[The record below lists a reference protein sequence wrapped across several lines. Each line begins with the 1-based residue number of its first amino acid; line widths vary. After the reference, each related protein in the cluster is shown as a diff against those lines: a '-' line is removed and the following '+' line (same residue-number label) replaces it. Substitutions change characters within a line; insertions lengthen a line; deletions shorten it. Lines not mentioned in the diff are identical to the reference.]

1 MAFLMTVE
9 LLEAALRLAAPIGFA
24 AIGELVVQRS
34 GVINVGLEGIMLAGA
49 FAGYAAGSS
58 SGEIWVGVSGAILIG
73 SVLAACFAWVTIYK
87 RGDQIVTGM
96 AFNLLLLGLTGVA
109 MQSLYSGD
117 LQIAPQVEQ
126 FRWLGVAILEDQT
139 VFSFLLLL
147 VIAVVGA
154 FLKFTR
160 PGLLLRAVGE
170 SAVAAEVEG
179 VDVLKV
185 RTLAIIFGGAMAG
198 LGGAVLTLSDAHVF
212 SENMTAGRG
221 FIALAIVIFG
231 GWRASGVLAAALFF
245 GAAHA
250 LQFRLQAEGFSVS
263 YPLWLMFPYVATILA
278 LTVSSKRNQG
288 PSDLGRPYRRD

>member
-1 MAFLMTVE
+1 MTVD

-49 FAGYAAGSS
+49 FAGYAVGSFT
-58 SGEIWVGVSGAILIG
+58 GDVWVGVFGAVAAG
-73 SVLAACFAWVTIYK
+73 VFLATCFAWVTIHK

-96 AFNLLLLGLTGVA
+96 ALNLLSLGLTGVA

-117 LQIAPQVEQ
+117 PQTAPQAQ
-126 FRWLGVAILEDQT
+126 QLWWAGVPILQDQT
-139 VFSFLLLL
+139 IFSFSLVLL
-147 VIAVVGA
+147 VMMVGL

-179 VDVLKV
+179 IDVLRV
-185 RTLAIIFGGAMAG
+185 RTMAIIFGGAMAG

-231 GWRASGVLAAALFF
+231 GWKASGVLAAALFF
-245 GAAHA
+245 GATHA

-263 YPLWLMFPYVATILA
+263 YPLWLMFPYVATIFALA
-278 LTVSSKRNQG
+278 ISSKRHQG

>member
-34 GVINVGLEGIMLAGA
+34 GVINVGLEGILLAGA

-117 LQIAPQVEQ
+117 LQIAGHYRLSKPGR
-126 FRWLGVAILEDQT
+126 FA
-139 VFSFLLLL
+139 
-147 VIAVVGA
+147 GA
-154 FLKFTR
+154 CR
-160 PGLLLRAVGE
+160 VCAQAR
-170 SAVAAEVEG
+170 VEG
-179 VDVLKV
+179 VSCVHNKQ
-185 RTLAIIFGGAMAG
+185 T
-198 LGGAVLTLSDAHVF
+198 
-212 SENMTAGRG
+212 
-221 FIALAIVIFG
+221 
-231 GWRASGVLAAALFF
+231 
-245 GAAHA
+245 
-250 LQFRLQAEGFSVS
+250 
-263 YPLWLMFPYVATILA
+263 
-278 LTVSSKRNQG
+278 
-288 PSDLGRPYRRD
+288 